1 MLRTRTVLVAVLA
14 LAAPLVPPAQ
24 AEEVTFSPVHGWSR
38 VLGGQVL
45 NDQGQRLAHTESF
58 EMVGVTWKGRTT
70 PHVEV
75 RTHTRGAWTGWK
87 HLSSL
92 GEHVPSAG
100 TAEAADAS
108 TTATEPMWVGPSDG
122 VQVRVDRGARR
133 LRVVLVDPGTRPADQ
148 PSASRVSADAA
159 RTTTSHIVTASFA
172 SSSAPMP
179 RVFRRRV
186 WGANPNW
193 RNGGPHYNGTIKGAH
208 IHHTATSNRYSRSD
222 VPGILRGMY
231 WYHTKQL
238 GWSDLGYNF
247 LVDKF
252 GRIWEGRAGGVRHP
266 VRGAHTLGFNHASF
280 GVAVIGSY
288 GSVRPPARVVG
299 DLVRLTAWKL
309 DKYGRRPS
317 GSGSVVSTGS
327 DRYPK
332 GTRVWVRRIDGHRD
346 TNYTACP
353 GDRLYAQLP
362 TIRRQATNRAQW
374 YS

>member
-1 MLRTRTVLVAVLA
+1 MLRTSTVLVAVLT
-14 LAAPLVPPAQ
+14 LATPLAPPAQ
-24 AEEVTFSPVHGWSR
+24 AEPSSSSPVHGWSR
-38 VLGGQVL
+38 ALTGQVL
-45 NDQGQRLAHTESF
+45 TGQGQRLAHTERF
-58 EMVGVTWKGRTT
+58 EMVGVTWQGRRT

-75 RTHTRGAWTGWK
+75 RTHTRGTWTRWK

-92 GEHVPSAG
+92 GEHEPNAG
-100 TAEAADAS
+100 TAEASDAS

-122 VQVRVDRGARR
+122 VQVRVDGGARR
-133 LRVVLVDPGTRPADQ
+133 LKVVLVDPGTRPADE
-148 PSASRVSADAA
+148 PSASRVSSYGA
-159 RTTTSHIVTASFA
+159 RSVTPHIVTASLA
-172 SSSAPMP
+172 SSNAPMP
-179 RVFRRRV
+179 RIYRRRV
-186 WGANPNW
+186 WGANEGW

-208 IHHTATSNRYSRSD
+208 IHHTATSNSYSRSD
-222 VPGILRGMY
+222 VPGIIRGMY

-252 GRIWEGRAGGVRHP
+252 GRIWEGRAGGVRRA

-280 GVAVIGSY
+280 GVAAIGSY

-317 GSGSVVSTGS
+317 GSGSVVSKGS

-332 GTRVWVRRIDGHRD
+332 GMRVWVRRIDGHRD
-346 TNYTACP
+346 TNHTACP

-362 TIRRQATNRAQW
+362 SIRRQATNRARN

>member
-1 MLRTRTVLVAVLA
+1 MLRTSTVLVAVLA
-14 LAAPLVPPAQ
+14 LATPLVPPAQ
-24 AEEVTFSPVHGWSR
+24 AEPPAFTPVHGWSR
-38 VLGGQVL
+38 ALSGQVL
-45 NDQGQRLAHTESF
+45 TDQGQRLVHTERF
-58 EMVGVTWKGRTT
+58 EMVGVTWQGRRT

-75 RTHTRGAWTGWK
+75 RTHTRGEWTRWQL
-87 HLSSL
+87 LSSL
-92 GEHVPSAG
+92 DEHVPNAG

-108 TTATEPMWVGPSDG
+108 TTATAPLWVGPSDG
-122 VQVRVDRGARR
+122 VQVRVDGGARR
-133 LRVVLVDPGTRPADQ
+133 LRLVLVDPGTRAADQ
-148 PSASRVSADAA
+148 PSASRVSTADAL
-159 RTTTSHIVTASFA
+159 TVTPQIVTAGLA
-172 SSSAPMP
+172 SRSAPMP

-208 IHHTATSNRYSRSD
+208 IHHTATSNSYSRSD
-222 VPGILRGMY
+222 VPGILRSMY

-280 GVAVIGSY
+280 GIAVIGSY
-288 GSVRPPARVVG
+288 GSVRPRARVVG

-317 GSGSVVSTGS
+317 GSGSVVSKGS

-332 GTRVWVRRIDGHRD
+332 GKRVWVRRIDGHRD

-362 TIRRQATNRAQW
+362 NIRRQATNRAQY